1 MRRFAIGLAI
11 LLALSL
17 MLAAVA
23 VAAPSFCDPE
33 NPRYDPDNK
42 LCTTT
47 TTSDPTTTT
56 TTKPPDLRLCEDEF
70 TVTGGREQVLF
81 ECDWAPVNDGASQG
95 IVTVSGE
102 ASRVV
107 VMVRD
112 SSPGDFCE
120 LSWPG
125 KTSRGWEWYEGSLA
139 GVLELTFP
147 LTDDTRGIYWAFD
160 YIDNNGD
167 WVMGSS
173 GEHWCG
179 TYIDG
184 LRDDLNGD
192 PLHLFVILDG
202 NKNKNKENASVD
214 VTLSPVPEVT
224 P

>member
-23 VAAPSFCDPE
+23 IAAPPGDYCDISGSHP
-33 NPRYDPDNK
+33 K
-42 LCTTT
+42 CTT
-47 TTSDPTTTT
+47 TTSDPTTPPTT
-56 TTKPPDLRLCEDEF
+56 VAPDSQPCAEGQF
-70 TVTGGREQVLF
+70 TVAGGREQVLF

-102 ASRVV
+102 VSRVV

-112 SSPGDFCE
+112 SSPGDLCE

-125 KTSRGWEWYEGSLA
+125 KTSRGWEWYEGPLTGA
-139 GVLELTFP
+139 LDLTFP
-147 LTDDTRGIYWAFD
+147 LTDTRGIYWDFD
-160 YIDNNGD
+160 YMDNNGD
-167 WVMGSS
+167 PVMGST

-179 TYIDG
+179 LYDPIDG

-202 NKNKNKENASVD
+202 NKNKNKENASVN
-214 VTLSPVPEVT
+214 VTLSPNPVQEVT